1 MVISDTQVYNL
12 EGAVHGVRNP
22 LASWDKSDSGY
33 YDEIGNFVIGPK
45 DLELMKRLCGGSE
58 ERKFLRQILV
68 CMDVEASLYWWKEF
82 DTYKIGTT
90 ANSTSTMHK
99 LASTPI
105 TLDCFETDDYDGGL
119 KVRDSQ
125 HLDAFVRDYVNG
137 LEDLR
142 KKYLETKDKTYW
154 KELVRWLPEGWLQKR
169 TITLNYE
176 VLIRQYFQRRNHKLT
191 EWHTYCDWIKT
202 LPYMKDFIEEFERRN
217 IK

>member
-1 MVISDTQVYNL
+1 MIISDTQVYNL
-12 EGAVHGVRNP
+12 EGAVRGVRNP

-33 YDEIGNFVIGPK
+33 YDEIENFVIGPK

-105 TLDCFETDDYDGGL
+105 TLDCFETDDYDGSL

-125 HLDAFVRDYVNG
+125 HLDAFVRDYING

>member
-1 MVISDTQVYNL
+1 MIILDTQVYNL

-22 LASWDKSDSGY
+22 LASWDKSDSRY

-105 TLDCFETDDYDGGL
+105 TLDCFETDDYDGSL

>member
-1 MVISDTQVYNL
+1 MIISDTQVYNL

-105 TLDCFETDDYDGGL
+105 TLDCFETDDYDGSL

>member
-1 MVISDTQVYNL
+1 MIISDTQVYNL

-45 DLELMKRLCGGSE
+45 DLELMRRLCGGSE

-105 TLDCFETDDYDGGL
+105 TLDCFETDDYDGSL

-142 KKYLETKDKTYW
+142 KKYLKTKDKTYW

>member
-1 MVISDTQVYNL
+1 MIISDTQVYNL

-105 TLDCFETDDYDGGL
+105 TLDCFETDDYDGSL

-125 HLDAFVRDYVNG
+125 HLDAFVRDYING